1 MSFTIFHSLPSLGK
15 LHKYLCPGPIYS
27 TPNAE
32 QAVSEDALRVAV
44 QRFVIQCWQLGEGAV
59 DYTELISLPSIYAA
73 KVLVDC
79 VGEAGSRAVCCKQG
93 SHGP

>member
-15 LHKYLCPGPIYS
+15 LHKYFCPGPTYN

-32 QAVSEDALRVAV
+32 QAVSEDALRVACPAFCNPMLAA
-44 QRFVIQCWQLGEGAV
+44 RRGAV
-59 DYTELISLPSIYAA
+59 DYTELISSPSIYAA

-79 VGEAGSRAVCCKQG
+79 VGEAGSRAV
-93 SHGP
+93 